1 MHVAIFVDQHPHSLG
16 GVQTSVLLQRKY
28 LERAGVKVTIFAPKT
43 RRAKPDPVIR
53 VLPSNYATLDGEYSA
68 VWSLWRAA
76 RFCEPIFSSEKFDVV
91 HIQGDF
97 SSASL
102 GTTLARRF
110 DLPIVYTSHTNIDFG
125 GEKVLGRPLTTLLLK
140 FFCWQ
145 FAHFLKIAN
154 RPSVKN
160 GWEYMRFVQA
170 DAQVAIAPSSH
181 HARTIE
187 RYGIASNVQVLLNG
201 VDDDLL
207 DQVVRTPRD
216 PKTKI
221 RLAWAGRLLPE
232 KRILEGIE
240 AFAKA
245 KVKAKLIIIGSGRLK
260 KPARMLAL
268 RLGVIN
274 RVKFAGRLP
283 HQQMLQALAN
293 ADALLQTSDGFE
305 TQGLTVYEAA
315 AVGTPSII
323 CDPLVAGELP
333 AGSYWVAKSPGVEDL
348 TAEIRAAVAA
358 LEQGDARGEILP
370 RELVIRQSELTA
382 RVIEIYH
389 TAIAKKQQSE

>member
-1 MHVAIFVDQHPHSLG
+1 
-16 GVQTSVLLQRKY
+16 
-28 LERAGVKVTIFAPKT
+28 
-43 RRAKPDPVIR
+43 
-53 VLPSNYATLDGEYSA
+53 
-68 VWSLWRAA
+68 
-76 RFCEPIFSSEKFDVV
+76 VV

-140 FFCWQ
+140 FFSWQ
-145 FAHFLKIAN
+145 FAHFLKIPN
-154 RPSVKN
+154 RPAVKN
-160 GWEYMRFVQA
+160 GWEYMRFVQS
-170 DAQVAIAPSSH
+170 DAQIAIAPSSH

-187 RYGIASNVQVLLNG
+187 GYGIASNVQVLLNG

-207 DQVVRTPRD
+207 DQVVRTPRE
-216 PKTKI
+216 PGAKI

-245 KVKAKLIIIGSGRLK
+245 KVNAKLIIIGAGRLK

-323 CDPLVAGELP
+323 CDALVAGELP
-333 AGSYWVAKSPGVEDL
+333 AGSYWVAKSPEVEDL
-348 TAEIRAAVAA
+348 TAEIRSAVAA
-358 LEQGDARGEILP
+358 LEQGDTRGEILP

-382 RVIEIYH
+382 RVIGIYH
-389 TAIAKKQQSE
+389 AAIAEKQPSE

>member
-1 MHVAIFVDQHPHSLG
+1 LHVAIFVDQHPHSLG

-28 LERAGVKVTIFAPKT
+28 LERAGVRVTIFAPKT

-76 RFCEPIFSSEKFDVV
+76 RFCEPIFSSEKFDIV

-140 FFCWQ
+140 FFSWQ
-145 FAHFLKIAN
+145 FAHFLKIPN
-154 RPSVKN
+154 RPNVKN
-160 GWEYMRFVQA
+160 GWEYMRFVQS

-187 RYGIASNVQVLLNG
+187 GYGIASNVQVLLNG

-207 DQVVRTPRD
+207 DQVVRAPRE
-216 PKTKI
+216 PGAKI

-232 KRILEGIE
+232 KRILEGI
-240 AFAKA
+240 
-245 KVKAKLIIIGSGRLK
+245 
-260 KPARMLAL
+260 
-268 RLGVIN
+268 
-274 RVKFAGRLP
+274 
-283 HQQMLQALAN
+283 
-293 ADALLQTSDGFE
+293 
-305 TQGLTVYEAA
+305 
-315 AVGTPSII
+315 
-323 CDPLVAGELP
+323 
-333 AGSYWVAKSPGVEDL
+333 
-348 TAEIRAAVAA
+348 AAVA
-358 LEQGDARGEILP
+358 
-370 RELVIRQSELTA
+370 
-382 RVIEIYH
+382 
-389 TAIAKKQQSE
+389 K